1 MSYYL
6 NDHKIANYFYQ
17 QKKNYK
23 KNIDF
28 KIWSTYYE
36 PFLNELFYEF
46 IDMCSLNNL
55 HVYNNDETKHK
66 FFLMLYNTSSG
77 ILIDKK
83 EFPYKYGLIKD
94 KDIEQKY
101 KEEKIEYENRYKNIF
116 QNNHDSYY
124 F

>member
-1 MSYYL
+1 MSYFS

-17 QKKNYK
+17 LKNNYK

-28 KIWSTYYE
+28 KIWYSHYE
-36 PFLNELFYEF
+36 PFLNELFNEF

-55 HVYNNDETKHK
+55 NVYNNDETKHK

-77 ILIDKK
+77 KLIDKK

-94 KDIEQKY
+94 EDIERQY
-101 KEEKIEYENRYKNIF
+101 EEEKIEYENRYKNIF
-116 QNNHDSYY
+116 LNNRDSYY
-124 F
+124 